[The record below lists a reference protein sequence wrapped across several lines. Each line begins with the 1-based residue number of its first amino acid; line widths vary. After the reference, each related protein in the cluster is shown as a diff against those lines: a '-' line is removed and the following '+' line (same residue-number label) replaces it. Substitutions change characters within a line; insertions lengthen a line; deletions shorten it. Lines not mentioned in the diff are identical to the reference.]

1 MARLWVKICG
11 VRAVEAALHARA
23 EGADA
28 IGLNLYPPSPRSISL
43 EQAAEICAAL
53 RDAERHDGQPPT
65 ETFLV
70 VVNPVE
76 DQLAAWVDLI
86 GPTSVQLHGDVPD
99 GFGAWLGVNQL
110 RAFTAAPG
118 AMDTLRAR
126 AGRRFLLDAY
136 VPGVHGGTGRT
147 VDLSL
152 AKEAARLGELVL
164 AGGLGPENVAE
175 VVAAVRPFGVDV
187 ASGVESSPGRQSLER
202 ISAFL
207 RGCRSDDARSP

>member
-11 VRAVEAALHARA
+11 VRSVEAALHARA

-28 IGLNLYPPSPRSISL
+28 IGLNLYPPSPRAISL

-53 RDAERHDGQPPT
+53 RAAERRDGQPPT

-76 DQLAAWVDLI
+76 EQLAAWVDLI
-86 GPTSVQLHGDVPD
+86 GPTSVQLHGDVAE

-110 RAFTAAPG
+110 RAFAAGPG
-118 AMDTLRAR
+118 GLAPLRAR

-136 VPGVHGGTGRT
+136 VPGEHGGTGKT
-147 VDLSL
+147 VDIAL
-152 AKEAARLGELVL
+152 AQEAARLGELVL
-164 AGGLGPENVAE
+164 AGGLKPENVAA
-175 VVAAVRPFGVDV
+175 VVAAVQPFGVDV
-187 ASGVESSPGRQSLER
+187 CSGVESSPGHQSLEK

-207 RGCRSDDARSP
+207 RGCRSDDARCP